1 MSKASKMFV
10 TAYGTWGMEEFQVFN
25 VDNWTEKD
33 FDKLDAESDYN
44 KLELARKITRKRNK
58 QAKKAKKAQE
68 WCNAFDAQFP
78 EVRTFI
84 IGEDGV
90 TEIK

>member
-58 QAKKAKKAQE
+58 QAKKSANLLNE
-68 WCNAFDAQFP
+68 WQTM

-84 IGEDGV
+84 IGPDGV
-90 TEIK
+90 EEIK